1 MGSMAKRLIYGDLGP
16 PMVGVI
22 NYPYTAS
29 MRLYHD
35 DFECMV
41 MSTVDHPFTT
51 TTVAN
56 APSIPHHPL
65 SGMNFDDASLG
76 GVKKT
81 WVTEVSDAPSNTLSQ
96 AISMHIIPLCFFD
109 PPPPTP
115 VFWRLSPVRPNAS
128 TPRSRS
134 SPRRTCWLLV
144 SAASACSSL
153 RDGQLG
159 HGWWSMLRGDGKYHT
174 SEQDD
179 DQDSGHLS
187 GRCRIDDGCGV
198 MEWDLLDEEQGI

>member
-81 WVTEVSDAPSNTLSQ
+81 WVTEVSDAPQQHTLTS
-96 AISMHIIPLCFFD
+96 HLHVHY
-109 PPPPTP
+109 PT
-115 VFWRLSPVRPNAS
+115 
-128 TPRSRS
+128 
-134 SPRRTCWLLV
+134 LL
-144 SAASACSSL
+144 L
-153 RDGQLG
+153 
-159 HGWWSMLRGDGKYHT
+159 
-174 SEQDD
+174 
-179 DQDSGHLS
+179 
-187 GRCRIDDGCGV
+187 
-198 MEWDLLDEEQGI
+198 